1 MTVQKGTEQNANV
14 ARETVRAVEGER
26 MWVLLNHVKADRWG
40 QHEHFVH
47 NVLVPAMEEVEP
59 CARRHT
65 RFLHPAE
72 QNEDG
77 TYTSVFLMDPLV
89 EDADYDILSLLTKA
103 YGKEKAEEYIQLW
116 GESLASPQV
125 GYALTQSPW

>member
-1 MTVQKGTEQNANV
+1 MAVQKGAERNVNV
-14 ARETVRAVEGER
+14 ARETIRAAEGER
-26 MWVLLNHVKADRWG
+26 MWVLLNHVKADKWE

-47 NVLVPAMEEVEP
+47 DILVPAIEKVEP
-59 CARRHT
+59 SVLRHI

-77 TYTSVFLMDPLV
+77 AYTSVFLMDPLV
-89 EDADYDILSLLTKA
+89 EGADYDILSLLKKT
-103 YGKEKAEEYIQLW
+103 YGEDKAEEYIQLW

-125 GYALTQSPW
+125 GYDLFQSPW

>member
-1 MTVQKGTEQNANV
+1 MPREGTERNANV
-14 ARETVRAVEGER
+14 ARETVRTVEGER
-26 MWVLLNHVKADRWG
+26 MWVLLNHIKADKWE

-47 NVLVPAMEEVEP
+47 DILVPAIQKVEP
-59 CARRHT
+59 SVLRHIRVLRPT
-65 RFLHPAE
+65 E

-89 EDADYDILSLLTKA
+89 EGVDYDIQSLLNKA
-103 YGKEKAEEYIQLW
+103 YGEDKAEEYIQLW

-125 GYALTQSPW
+125 GYDLFQSPW

>member
-26 MWVLLNHVKADRWG
+26 MWVLLNHVKADKWE

-47 NVLVPAMEEVEP
+47 DVLMSAVRKMEP
-59 CARRHT
+59 SALRHT
-65 RFLHPAE
+65 RFLRPAE
-72 QNEDG
+72 KNEDG

-89 EDADYDILSLLTKA
+89 EDADYDIQSLLIKA
-103 YGKEKAEEYIQLW
+103 YGEDKAEEYIQLW

-125 GYALTQSPW
+125 GYDLFQSSW

>member
-1 MTVQKGTEQNANV
+1 
-14 ARETVRAVEGER
+14 
-26 MWVLLNHVKADRWG
+26 MWVLLNHVRVDRWE
-40 QHEHFVH
+40 QHAHFVH
-47 NVLVPAMEEVEP
+47 HILMPAIEKVEP
-59 CARRHT
+59 SALRHT

-77 TYTSVFLMDPLV
+77 TYTSVFLMDPLI

-103 YGKEKAEEYIQLW
+103 YGEDKAEEYIQLW

-125 GYALTQSPW
+125 GYALIQSPW

>member
-1 MTVQKGTEQNANV
+1 VT
-14 ARETVRAVEGER
+14 REPIRAVEGER
-26 MWVLLNHVKADRWG
+26 MWVLLNHVKADKWE

-47 NVLVPAMEEVEP
+47 DVLMPAVKKVEP
-59 CARRHT
+59 SALRHT
-65 RFLHPAE
+65 RFLRPAE

-89 EDADYDILSLLTKA
+89 EGADYDILSLLKKA
-103 YGKEKAEEYIQLW
+103 YGEDKAEEYIQLW

-125 GYALTQSPW
+125 GYDLFQSPW